1 MAVNQR
7 RRFIAFLGALS
18 GGSLLLNACG
28 DNQGTAQPALGG
40 APDDDGSVNTGPVA
54 SVNLPDRGVAPEFE
68 PANWVNSEPIKLADL
83 RGKPVLL
90 EFWTFSCI
98 NCKNVLPSL
107 KSWYDEF
114 SGKGLAFVSF
124 HAPEFDY
131 EKKLENVQQA
141 IKDLGIKYPV
151 AQDNDFKTWGKYSVR
166 GWPTLF
172 LIDRR
177 GHIRFTQFGEGAYD
191 QTHTAIQVL
200 LAEQA

>member
-1 MAVNQR
+1 MAPNQR
-7 RRFIAFLGALS
+7 RRFITLLGALA
-18 GGSLLLNACG
+18 GGGLLLNACG
-28 DNQGTAQPALGG
+28 DNIPAMGMGTSGNNADSSA
-40 APDDDGSVNTGPVA
+40 NTGEVA
-54 SVNLPDRGVAPEFE
+54 SVNLQDRGPAPEFQ

-83 RGKPVLL
+83 RGQPVLL
-90 EFWTFSCI
+90 EFWTFGCI
-98 NCKNVLPSL
+98 NCQNVLPSL

-124 HAPEFDY
+124 HRPEFDY

-141 IKDLGIKYPV
+141 IQNLGIKYPV
-151 AQDNDFKTWGKYSVR
+151 AQDNDSKTWDKYSVR

-172 LIDRR
+172 LIDRK

-191 QTHTAIQVL
+191 QIHTGIQML